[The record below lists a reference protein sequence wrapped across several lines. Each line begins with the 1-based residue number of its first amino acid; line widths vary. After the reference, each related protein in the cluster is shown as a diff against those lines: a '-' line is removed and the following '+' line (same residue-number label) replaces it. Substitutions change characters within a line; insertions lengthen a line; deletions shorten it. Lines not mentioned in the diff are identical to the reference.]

1 MPKYKKISEGVID
14 SFIGAIF
21 NVVGK
26 GVHSA
31 ALAGI
36 SKKDPEIAKK
46 VQMIQKNRKE
56 LKQMLKKAGVPKLTR
71 AEKRAL
77 AKGEYLKK

>member
-1 MPKYKKISEGVID
+1 MT
-14 SFIGAIF
+14 
-21 NVVGK
+21 
-26 GVHSA
+26 
-31 ALAGI
+31 GI
-36 SKKDPEIAKK
+36 AKKDPEIAKK